1 MDIICL
7 TPVAPGTV
15 LAPYYLGLPRLIS
28 ELAPVP
34 GLCREANINMN
45 RVRLQHLF
53 SKLKH
58 IYTHV
63 LLMDSDVIIYS
74 RDLDL
79 LIQNWK
85 PETTPC
91 IRTKRGNTGHIVTS
105 CALVGVTDY
114 VKVKYL
120 ENVGQCQ
127 CNKLPHPFYIE
138 GTEGKEVK
146 DGRTTH

>member
-1 MDIICL
+1 
-7 TPVAPGTV
+7 
-15 LAPYYLGLPRLIS
+15 
-28 ELAPVP
+28 
-34 GLCREANINMN
+34 
-45 RVRLQHLF
+45 
-53 SKLKH
+53 
-58 IYTHV
+58 
-63 LLMDSDVIIYS
+63 MDSDVIIYP

-79 LIQNWK
+79 LIENWK

-91 IRTKRGNTGHIVTS
+91 IRTKPVNSGHIVTS

-127 CNKLPHPFYIE
+127 CCKLPNPFYIE

-146 DGRTTH
+146 DGRTNH